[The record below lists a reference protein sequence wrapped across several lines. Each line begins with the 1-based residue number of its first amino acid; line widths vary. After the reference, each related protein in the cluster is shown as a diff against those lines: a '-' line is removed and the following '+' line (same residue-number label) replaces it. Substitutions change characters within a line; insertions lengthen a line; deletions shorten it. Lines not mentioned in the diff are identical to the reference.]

1 MTKVSKKAI
10 ELSMQKELRGLVNL
24 ALDRVPAGSP
34 GLSRE
39 KVVLDLAH
47 HMRRMWPDVDYEAVH
62 AEFLRQE
69 RIRSS
74 RRSFSR
80 SKPSL
85 QDRLFARM
93 LTIGRKAILDH
104 PKICRELASKS
115 IFSMQDYDGSQK
127 AFVVA
132 QELILSEFRQDIIYW
147 VVFWTGRKY
156 TAHIVPKEMSSVGS
170 ALAFSRQV
178 GRGAIRFHPTAFPSY
193 SEESEKKNEDV
204 AAPF

>member
-1 MTKVSKKAI
+1 
-10 ELSMQKELRGLVNL
+10 MQKELRGLVNL
-24 ALDRVPAGSP
+24 ALDKVPAGSP

-39 KVVLDLAH
+39 KAILDLSRN
-47 HMRRMWPDVDYEAVH
+47 MRRMWPELSDEAIH

-85 QDRLFARM
+85 QERLFARM
-93 LTIGRKAILDH
+93 LKVGRKAILDH
-104 PKICRELASKS
+104 PKFRRELASKS
-115 IFSMQDYDGSQK
+115 IFSMQDYDGSLK

-132 QELILSEFRQDIIYW
+132 QELILSEFRQDIIFW
-147 VVFWTGRKY
+147 VVFWTGRKH
-156 TAHIVPKEMSSVGS
+156 TAHIVPKEMCSVGR
-170 ALAFSRQV
+170 ALEFSRQV
-178 GRGAIRFHPTAFPSY
+178 GRGAIRFHPTAFPSH
-193 SEESEKKNEDV
+193 SEEIGNTNEDV